1 MTELQQ
7 NRYDQLIRRVGNIVS
22 PGSMVNDALNELF
35 PMIDV
40 ENLNAEL
47 SLLTGWRL
55 AYGTVETVGVAL
67 NQNLI
72 QLFNPAD
79 SGHLVVIERIDIRVP
94 AAENVRY
101 ALSSTPLTNFTANQE
116 RRDSREGVANSPI
129 AQLRDVNQLGGIP
142 NFGVVFVQTNVNFTM
157 QDKRGLF
164 VLAPNTGLTVANT
177 IVNNNLQVSMQWRE
191 RIAEP
196 AELNFPRG

>member
-22 PGSMVNDALNELF
+22 PGSMVNDALSELF

-72 QLFNPAD
+72 QLFNPENSA
-79 SGHLVVIERIDIRVP
+79 HLVVVERVDIRVP
-94 AAENVRY
+94 AQENIRY
-101 ALSSTPLTNFTANQE
+101 ALSSTPLANFTANQE
-116 RRDSREGVANSPI
+116 RRDSREGIANSPV

-142 NFGVVFVQTNVNFTM
+142 NFGVVFVRTDTTFTM

-164 VLAPNTGLTVANT
+164 VLAPNTGITFANS

-196 AELNFPRG
+196 AELNFPGG